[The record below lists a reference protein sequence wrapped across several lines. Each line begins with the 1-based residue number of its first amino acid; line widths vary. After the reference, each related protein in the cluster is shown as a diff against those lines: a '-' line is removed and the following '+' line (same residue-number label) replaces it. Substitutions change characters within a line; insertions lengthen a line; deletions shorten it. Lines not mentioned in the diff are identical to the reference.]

1 MSDEVFSDVI
11 RYVHSS
17 QDLLTNMPFT
27 LLPSEC
33 EGSAFREG
41 MKLVGV
47 AGRGQPQMGRRME
60 VLILTPLCL
69 LLHH

>member
-27 LLPSEC
+27 LLPSE
-33 EGSAFREG
+33 EG